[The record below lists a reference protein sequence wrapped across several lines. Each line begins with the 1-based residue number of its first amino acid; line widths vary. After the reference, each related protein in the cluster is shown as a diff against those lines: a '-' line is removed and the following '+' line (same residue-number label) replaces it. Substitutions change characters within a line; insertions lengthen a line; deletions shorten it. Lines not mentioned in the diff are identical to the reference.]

1 MEQFLIQQI
10 LHNLRLHLN
19 SILFLILRKWQTS
32 IRLILVT
39 FIFLGW
45 VIFSSVTNILSLLT
59 LFLASCY
66 SPKLLLTIYLVFL
79 AFLISYLLL
88 TQSNCGF
95 KFDYFG
101 IYFSSDFIFCK
112 TAHQFSRAL
121 KFFLKI
127 LWLFALQNLRNTIF
141 PIN

>member
-1 MEQFLIQQI
+1 M
-10 LHNLRLHLN
+10 N

-45 VIFSSVTNILSLLT
+45 VIFSSVTNISVFT
-59 LFLASCY
+59 DIIFGFMLFAQIVINHLFSVF
-66 SPKLLLTIYLVFL
+66 SIFNQLFITNSVKL
-79 AFLISYLLL
+79 
-88 TQSNCGF
+88 CGF

>member
-88 TQSNCGF
+88 TQSNCVVLNLIILV
-95 KFDYFG
+95 Y
-101 IYFSSDFIFCK
+101 IF
-112 TAHQFSRAL
+112 L
-121 KFFLKI
+121 LILFFVRRHTNFQERLNS
-127 LWLFALQNLRNTIF
+127 F
-141 PIN
+141 